1 MPIAEPPNA
10 DSTKLV
16 VVPRYGHRF
25 FSLRARRARR
35 RVVLL
40 WCASPPRPSLSIQ
53 PPPAQKNFFFVIAGI
68 YFTLFGSSIKVL
80 LHKRKTISGA
90 VPLLVLAGVLG
101 VLITWVSMTTLYVQ
115 LVC

>member
-1 MPIAEPPNA
+1 MAI
-10 DSTKLV
+10 D
-16 VVPRYGHRF
+16 
-25 FSLRARRARR
+25 FSLSELVALA
-35 RVVLL
+35 VESFFYGAL
-40 WCASPPRPSLSIQ
+40 
-53 PPPAQKNFFFVIAGI
+53 PPPTVLIHPTAARSKNFFFVIAGI